1 MLGQEQGPSVYR
13 NSFLEISMYPPE
25 SLQLAWVHT
34 GRVTPTSWGT
44 LNLPCQSV
52 HWTVLKLT
60 WAPVKFKNPMT
71 LWSYNPCPANFR
83 SNNFWGASKLIH
95 KEICLSKPLVHITIA
110 HDGREADGFGW
121 VSIRPCPLHNL
132 DTASSPLGS
141 AAKATVNHAGFTLV
155 LQLKTPPQVLKIR

>member
-34 GRVTPTSWGT
+34 GRVTLSTSWGT

-60 WAPVKFKNPMT
+60 WAPVKFKNLMT

-83 SNNFWGASKLIH
+83 SNNFWGTSKLIH
-95 KEICLSKPLVHITIA
+95 KQICLSKPLVHITIA
-110 HDGREADGFGW
+110 HNGREAGGFRW
-121 VSIRPCPLHNL
+121 ISIRPCPLHNL
-132 DTASSPLGS
+132 DTASAPLGS
-141 AAKATVNHAGFTLV
+141 VAAKAVNQAGFTLV
-155 LQLKTPPQVLKIR
+155 LQLKTHPRYSIR